1 MIKLTVLYGHPTDPV
16 TFEEYYA
23 NTHMPLVCKIK
34 EIEKAET
41 TKFLDEPDGSKA
53 AYYRMA
59 ELWFADIDALQAGM
73 GSPEGQA
80 TAGDLPNFAMGGF
93 TILTGS
99 VQ

>member
-1 MIKLTVLYGHPTDPV
+1 MIKLTVLYGHPTDP
-16 TFEEYYA
+16 TAFEEYYT
-23 NTHMPLVCKIK
+23 NTHMPLVGKIK

-73 GSPEGQA
+73 GSPEGQVTVA
-80 TAGDLPNFAMGGF
+80 DIENFATGGV
-93 TILTGS
+93 TILTGT
-99 VQ
+99 VG